1 MSYCAPERSM
11 QYFMFEVKIK
21 SNREKKDNILQTINN
36 FISEVN
42 FKNTTISQDM
52 RKAENQ

>member
-1 MSYCAPERSM
+1 MSYCAPERIM
-11 QYFMFEVKIK
+11 QYFMFKVKIK

-36 FISEVN
+36 HISEVN
-42 FKNTTISQDM
+42 FKSTTISQDM